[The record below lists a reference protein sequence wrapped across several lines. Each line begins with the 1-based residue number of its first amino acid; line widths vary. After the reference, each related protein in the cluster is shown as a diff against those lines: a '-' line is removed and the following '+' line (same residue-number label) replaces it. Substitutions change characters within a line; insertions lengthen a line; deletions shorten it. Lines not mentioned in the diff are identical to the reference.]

1 MQQLIEFY
9 LLEISILANI
19 IITISI
25 EIIYLNKNIYYSN
38 EKL

>member
-19 IITISI
+19 KITISI